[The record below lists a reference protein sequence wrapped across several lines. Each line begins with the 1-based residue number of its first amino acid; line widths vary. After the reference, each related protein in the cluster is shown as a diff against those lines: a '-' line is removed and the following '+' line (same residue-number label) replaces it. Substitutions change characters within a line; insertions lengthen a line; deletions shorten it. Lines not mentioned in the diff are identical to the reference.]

1 MTETKPIRNAADLF
15 QRIHRLSGEA
25 EWSESELRELLLQ
38 EGIDPSS
45 LLESVR
51 TSVRTLLRESPYY
64 WRNRAA
70 ALRSK
75 LKSRVFA
82 AQRRQTQKLSRKEIL
97 DNIKTTLARMPPDLT
112 QEFSVEHR
120 NFEACSDEDLESILL
135 ELDCIENLDAPN
147 ANE

>member
-1 MTETKPIRNAADLF
+1 MTESKPLRNATDLF
-15 QRIHRLSGEA
+15 QRINRLSSEA
-25 EWSESELRELLLQ
+25 EWSESELLEALLQ
-38 EGIDPSS
+38 EGIDPT
-45 LLESVR
+45 LFLESVR
-51 TSVRTLLRESPYY
+51 TNVKKLLRESPYY

-75 LKSRVFA
+75 LKSTMFA

-97 DNIKTTLARMPPDLT
+97 DNIKTTLARLPPDLT
-112 QEFSVEHR
+112 QEFSFEHR
-120 NFEACSDEDLESILL
+120 NFEVCSDEDLESILL